1 MHEPMEVCQA
11 RGRANVEDNFRI
23 GRNTM
28 ERRYDPPSI
37 YSRNKYSQL
46 ENLIRPEKIGNKGRS
61 AGNAVVKHYT
71 ELQAIAVG
79 NWERPVGSGP
89 PIGQRNYP
97 RFCSG

>member
-46 ENLIRPEKIGNKGRS
+46 ENLIRPEKIVNKGRS

-79 NWERPVGSGP
+79 KLGTSGRKWPTDWTKELSPVL
-89 PIGQRNYP
+89 
-97 RFCSG
+97 